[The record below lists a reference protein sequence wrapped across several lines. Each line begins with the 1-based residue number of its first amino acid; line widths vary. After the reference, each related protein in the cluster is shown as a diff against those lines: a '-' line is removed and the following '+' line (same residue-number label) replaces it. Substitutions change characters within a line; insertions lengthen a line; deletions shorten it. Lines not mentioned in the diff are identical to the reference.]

1 MTDSTEPGDVDVVV
15 PARVASVHSDSA
27 SSISRRSS
35 SQASRESSDSRRVK
49 TLRGPKKRGSRVGN
63 SYEPPEDASLTSF
76 PSLSPEPDE
85 NIPPIQTQT
94 KPDVSQPAR
103 TTSQRIKARKLT
115 LAGLTSPPALD
126 RTNALFEDSPR
137 SSLDIPG
144 SLHLSNDEHIQRLIK
159 RVGAVKLIRQYAQDL
174 AQRDAEI
181 STLRVRADE
190 RERELKKLLR
200 EADVSSADIEKR
212 LLRLDRA
219 VISTSNTTDP
229 DVANKRT
236 SSLSIDSM
244 ISDAMA
250 DVRSTSP
257 VEYSPREGSTA
268 GLPQPPSAMSRRL
281 KSSASISQLSNENV
295 LSRNLS
301 RASSYASNGD
311 KDEDHESTIRPR
323 LPSANPTN
331 VSGLQSIFQPP
342 SNTTSYFIGGSNKN
356 LKKAKAG
363 DEVSVKS
370 AQSGKSTTSWTRIF
384 GSRNQTSRSRA
395 SSIDQP
401 AAPKPDELSAP
412 SSLKTRTLAGRSSA
426 ATSTSKRPQ
435 GQRSVTA
442 TRVNTSPNHS
452 RKDSNASSLPPT
464 VEMDQVIESSQL
476 PPTMSN
482 YNSEGLLIDRFGF
495 IYDKKRKRQHVRASH
510 NAKQKSSA
518 AESLA
523 SFRSGDVPAINDQ
536 KRPAT
541 PASIDEDLPK
551 KSWQDYLLPT
561 STTSTRRP
569 RELLAHSP
577 SAGAVVTVNTA
588 DAEGTI
594 TPPRLRDTSVA
605 VSSTAQKALLKAS
618 SVSEAQQSTV
628 TATSSDF
635 SHDGDEE
642 ANEIGA
648 SKALLDQLTELHDN
662 LQSERV
668 LKWNDF
674 LRRVRA
680 ERSVAST
687 ERSGNNAPE
696 ADLVNGELVGI
707 ATLGRS
713 SKTKAKYI
721 HFKSLVLA
729 GIPVSLRPKIWA
741 ESSGAS
747 SLRIPGY
754 YEDLVARS
762 QSDSEMEADIVT
774 QIKADVKRTLRD
786 NVFFRDP
793 DAPGVQRLEE
803 LLRAYS
809 LHNPRIGYCQGMNL
823 ITASLLLICATSEDC
838 FWLLVVIIDY
848 ILPGGYFD
856 QSLLVARADQVVL
869 REYVVEVLPKL
880 DAKLSELG
888 VVLEACTFHWFLSL
902 YTGVLTGGEALYRVW
917 DVILCLNSSDSAPIA
932 LQNKSAAATLGV
944 EGYLNSIQATT
955 PTTPLTPG
963 MDSEAAAKP
972 DEHDGT
978 SSPFLFQLSLA
989 LLKLNEEAI
998 LALESP
1004 AQVYTYLNHN
1014 MTAHN
1019 ITIDALVNASEML
1032 RSRIKR
1038 SDVLDRRKKAVESLR

>member
-1 MTDSTEPGDVDVVV
+1 MTDNTGPSDVAVT
-15 PARVASVHSDSA
+15 AKTSSVRSDSA

-35 SQASRESSDSRRVK
+35 SQASRTSSDSKRAK
-49 TLRGPKKRGSRVGN
+49 TLRASKKRGSKVASN
-63 SYEPPEDASLTSF
+63 HESNEDASLTSF

-85 NIPPIQTQT
+85 NIPPVE
-94 KPDVSQPAR
+94 PDELKPAR
-103 TTSQRIKARKLT
+103 TTSQRIKARKIT
-115 LAGLTSPPALD
+115 LAGLTSPPVLD

-137 SSLDIPG
+137 PSLEIPG
-144 SLHLSNDEHIQRLIK
+144 SLHLSNDEHIERLIK
-159 RVGAVKLIRQYAQDL
+159 KVGAVKLIRQYAQDL

-190 RERELKKLLR
+190 RERELKRLLR
-200 EADVSSADIEKR
+200 EADVSSADVEKR

-219 VISTSNTTDP
+219 IISTNSTTDP
-229 DVANKRT
+229 SRSDKKR
-236 SSLSIDSM
+236 SSIAIDNM
-244 ISDAMA
+244 ISDAMT

-257 VEYSPREGSTA
+257 VEYSPSQGPLA
-268 GLPQPPSAMSRRL
+268 GLPQPPSALSRRL

-295 LSRNLS
+295 LSRNNS
-301 RASSYASNGD
+301 RTSSVNSIVDAD
-311 KDEDHESTIRPR
+311 QDLESTIRPR
-323 LPSANPTN
+323 VQSPTTSR

-356 LKKAKAG
+356 IKKTKAV

-370 AQSGKSTTSWTRIF
+370 TQSGKSTTSWTRIF
-384 GSRNQTSRSRA
+384 GNRNQPSRSRA
-395 SSIDQP
+395 SSVDQ
-401 AAPKPDELSAP
+401 ATTPKQDESSAP
-412 SSLKTRTLAGRSSA
+412 SNPKTRALAGRSSI
-426 ATSTSKRPQ
+426 ATPGSKRPQ
-435 GQRSVTA
+435 GQRSVTSG
-442 TRVNTSPNHS
+442 RVTPGPNHG
-452 RKDSNASSLPPT
+452 RKESNASSLPPT
-464 VEMDQVIESSQL
+464 VELDQVIESSQL

-495 IYDKKRKRQHVRASH
+495 VYDKKRKRQHIRAQQH
-510 NAKQKSSA
+510 TKQKSSA

-523 SFRSGDVPAINDQ
+523 SFRSGDIPPTNDLRN
-536 KRPAT
+536 RPAT
-541 PASIDEDLPK
+541 PASMDEDSPK
-551 KSWQDYLLPT
+551 KSWQDYLLPAAT
-561 STTSTRRP
+561 SNPRRP
-569 RELLAHSP
+569 RELLAHTP

-594 TPPRLRDTSVA
+594 TPPRLRDSSIL
-605 VSSTAQKALLKAS
+605 VSSTTQKALPSAS
-618 SVSEAQQSTV
+618 SVSEARPSTV

-635 SHDGDEE
+635 THDADDDTL
-642 ANEIGA
+642 EIGA

-662 LQSERV
+662 LQAERV
-668 LKWNDF
+668 VKWNDF

-680 ERSVAST
+680 ERSGVSSD
-687 ERSGNNAPE
+687 RSGNNAPE

-713 SKTKAKYI
+713 SKTKAKYM
-721 HFKSLVLA
+721 HFKTLVLA

-762 QSDSEMEADIVT
+762 RLDSEMEADIVV

-786 NVFFRDP
+786 NVFFRSP

-838 FWLLVVIIDY
+838 FWLLVTIIDY
-848 ILPGGYFD
+848 ILPSGYFD

-869 REYVVEVLPKL
+869 REFVAEVLPKL
-880 DAKLSELG
+880 DAKLTELG

-944 EGYLNSIQATT
+944 EGYLNAVQPVT
-955 PTTPLTPG
+955 PTTPVTP
-963 MDSEAAAKP
+963 AAAP
-972 DEHDGT
+972 EETGMGGEHDGT

-1032 RSRIKR
+1032 RSRVKK
-1038 SDVLDRRKKAVESLR
+1038 SEVLDRRKKAVESLR

>member
-1 MTDSTEPGDVDVVV
+1 MTDSIGSGTVGRS
-15 PARVASVHSDSA
+15 ARASSIHSGSA
-27 SSISRRSS
+27 SSISHRSS
-35 SQASRESSDSRRVK
+35 SQASRTSSDSRRNK
-49 TLRGPKKRGSRVGN
+49 TLRTPKKRASKVDTKA
-63 SYEPPEDASLTSF
+63 EAIEDASLTSF

-85 NIPPIQTQT
+85 NVPPVEQDES
-94 KPDVSQPAR
+94 KPIR
-103 TTSQRIKARKLT
+103 TSSQRLKARKMT
-115 LAGLTSPPALD
+115 LAGLTSPPILD

-137 SSLDIPG
+137 PSLDIPG
-144 SLHLSNDEHIQRLIK
+144 SLHLSNDEHIERLIK

-190 RERELKKLLR
+190 RERELKRLLR
-200 EADVSSADIEKR
+200 EADVPSADVEKR

-219 VISTSNTTDP
+219 IISTSSTP
-229 DVANKRT
+229 T
-236 SSLSIDSM
+236 SSRGDKKRLSTTIDNM
-244 ISDAMA
+244 ISDAMTNT
-250 DVRSTSP
+250 RSTSP
-257 VEYSPREGSTA
+257 TEYSPRDGIS
-268 GLPQPPSAMSRRL
+268 PSVQPPAALSRRL

-295 LSRNLS
+295 LSRNNS
-301 RASSYASNGD
+301 HTGSMSGI
-311 KDEDHESTIRPR
+311 EDGEQDPQSTIRPR
-323 LPSANPTN
+323 VQSSATSR
-331 VSGLQSIFQPP
+331 VVGLQNIFQPP
-342 SNTTSYFIGGSNKN
+342 TGTASYFIGGPNKT
-356 LKKAKAG
+356 LKKTKAV

-370 AQSGKSTTSWTRIF
+370 TQSGKSATSWTRIF
-384 GSRNQTSRSRA
+384 GNRNQISRSRA
-395 SSIDQP
+395 SSVDQT
-401 AAPKPDELSAP
+401 AAPKQEELSTP
-412 SSLKTRTLAGRSSA
+412 SNPKTRASAGRSSTTA
-426 ATSTSKRPQ
+426 SSTKRPQ

-442 TRVNTSPNHS
+442 GRITTNPAHG

-464 VEMDQVIESSQL
+464 VELDQVIESSQL

-482 YNSEGLLIDRFGF
+482 HNADGLLVDRFGF
-495 IYDKKRKRQHVRASH
+495 VYDRKRKRQHIRAQQH
-510 NAKQKSSA
+510 AKKKSSA

-523 SFRSGDVPAINDQ
+523 SFRSGDGSPGGDLPD
-536 KRPAT
+536 RPAT
-541 PASIDEDLPK
+541 PASIDEDSPK
-551 KSWQDYLLPT
+551 RSWQDYLLPAAT
-561 STTSTRRP
+561 ANPKRP
-569 RELLAHSP
+569 RELLAHTP
-577 SAGAVVTVNTA
+577 SAGAVVTVSTA

-594 TPPRLRDTSVA
+594 TPPRMRDTSIM
-605 VSSTAQKALLKAS
+605 VSSAAQKALPSAS
-618 SVSEAQQSTV
+618 SVSEAQPSTV
-628 TATSSDF
+628 TAMSADFTLDTADDESS
-635 SHDGDEE
+635 
-642 ANEIGA
+642 EIGA

-662 LQSERV
+662 LQAERV
-668 LKWNDF
+668 VKWNDF

-680 ERSVAST
+680 ERSTMST
-687 ERSGNNAPE
+687 DRTANNAPE

-707 ATLGRS
+707 AQLGRS
-713 SKTKAKYI
+713 SKTRAKYV

-741 ESSGAS
+741 ECSGAS
-747 SLRIPGY
+747 ALRIPGY
-754 YEDLVARS
+754 YEDLVVRS
-762 QSDSEMEADIVT
+762 RTDSEMEADIVV

-838 FWLLVVIIDY
+838 FWLLVTIIDY
-848 ILPGGYFD
+848 ILPSGYFD
-856 QSLLVARADQVVL
+856 HNLLVARADQVVL
-869 REYVVEVLPKL
+869 REFVAEVLPKL
-880 DAKLSELG
+880 DARLSDLG

-932 LQNKSAAATLGV
+932 LQNKSAAASLGV
-944 EGYLNSIQATT
+944 EGYLNAVQPAT
-955 PTTPLTPG
+955 PTTPVTPAAG
-963 MDSEAAAKP
+963 PEEAIK
-972 DEHDGT
+972 DEEHDGT

-1032 RSRIKR
+1032 RSRVKK
-1038 SDVLDRRKKAVESLR
+1038 SEVLDRRKKAVESLR

>member
-1 MTDSTEPGDVDVVV
+1 MTDSTEPGNVAR
-15 PARVASVHSDSA
+15 PARAPSIHSDSA

-35 SQASRESSDSRRVK
+35 SQASRTSSDSRRNR
-49 TLRGPKKRGSRVGN
+49 TLRAPKKRASKATDN
-63 SYEPPEDASLTSF
+63 NESTEDASLTSF

-85 NIPPIQTQT
+85 NVPPTERNDP
-94 KPDVSQPAR
+94 KPIR
-103 TTSQRIKARKLT
+103 TTSQRLKARKIT
-115 LAGLTSPPALD
+115 LAGLTSPPVLD
-126 RTNALFEDSPR
+126 RTHALFEDSPR
-137 SSLDIPG
+137 ASLDIPG
-144 SLHLSNDEHIQRLIK
+144 SLHLSNDEHIERLIK

-190 RERELKKLLR
+190 RERELKRLLR
-200 EADVSSADIEKR
+200 EADVPSADIEKR

-219 VISTSNTTDP
+219 VISTNTPADSARS
-229 DVANKRT
+229 DKKRP
-236 SSLSIDSM
+236 SIGIDNM

-250 DVRSTSP
+250 DIRSTSP
-257 VEYSPREGSTA
+257 VDYSPRDGSST
-268 GLPQPPSAMSRRL
+268 GLPQPPSALSRRL

-295 LSRNLS
+295 LSRNN
-301 RASSYASNGD
+301 SYTGSINSPVDGEQD
-311 KDEDHESTIRPR
+311 PHSTIRPR
-323 LPSANPTN
+323 IQSSTVTRVA
-331 VSGLQSIFQPP
+331 GLQNIFQPP
-342 SNTTSYFIGGSNKN
+342 SNTTGYFIGGSNKN
-356 LKKAKAG
+356 LKKTKAV

-384 GSRNQTSRSRA
+384 GNRNQASRSRA
-395 SSIDQP
+395 SSVDQV
-401 AAPKPDELSAP
+401 AAPKQDELSA
-412 SSLKTRTLAGRSSA
+412 ASSA
-426 ATSTSKRPQ
+426 KPRNSSARSNTAVPASKRPQ
-435 GQRSVTA
+435 GQRSVTSSRITTNSA
-442 TRVNTSPNHS
+442 HS
-452 RKDSNASSLPPT
+452 RKESNASSVPPT
-464 VEMDQVIESSQL
+464 VELDQVIESSQL

-482 YNSEGLLIDRFGF
+482 NNAEGLLVDRFGF
-495 IYDKKRKRQHVRASH
+495 VYDRKRKRQHIRAQQH
-510 NAKQKSSA
+510 AKKKSSA

-523 SFRSGDVPAINDQ
+523 SFRSSDTSSTKDVHD
-536 KRPAT
+536 RPAT
-541 PASIDEDLPK
+541 PASIDDDSPK
-551 KSWQDYLLPT
+551 KSWQDYLLPAAT
-561 STTSTRRP
+561 ANPKRP
-569 RELLAHSP
+569 RELLAHTP

-594 TPPRLRDTSVA
+594 TPPRLRDTSIQ
-605 VSSTAQKALLKAS
+605 VSSGAQKALPPMV
-618 SVSEAQQSTV
+618 SVSEAQSS
-628 TATSSDF
+628 TATAALSESNIDA
-635 SHDGDEE
+635 DDENLE
-642 ANEIGA
+642 LGA

-662 LQSERV
+662 LQAERV
-668 LKWNDF
+668 VKWNDF

-680 ERSVAST
+680 ERSTAST
-687 ERSGNNAPE
+687 DRSANNAPE

-707 ATLGRS
+707 AQLGRS
-713 SKTKAKYI
+713 SKTRAKYM
-721 HFKSLVLA
+721 HFKTLVMA

-762 QSDSEMEADIVT
+762 RSESEMEADILV

-786 NVFFRDP
+786 NVFFRNP
-793 DAPGVQRLEE
+793 DAPGVKRLEE

-838 FWLLVVIIDY
+838 FWLLVIIIDY
-848 ILPGGYFD
+848 ILPSGYFD
-856 QSLLVARADQVVL
+856 QNLLVARADQVVL
-869 REYVVEVLPKL
+869 REFVAEVLPKL
-880 DAKLSELG
+880 DSKLTDLG

-932 LQNKSAAATLGV
+932 LQQKSAAASLGV
-944 EGYLNSIQATT
+944 EGYLNAVQPAT
-955 PTTPLTPG
+955 PTTPVTP
-963 MDSEAAAKP
+963 AAASEDASK
-972 DEHDGT
+972 DGEHDGT

-998 LALESP
+998 IALESP

-1032 RSRIKR
+1032 RSRVKK
-1038 SDVLDRRKKAVESLR
+1038 SEVLERRKKAVESLR

>member
-1 MTDSTEPGDVDVVV
+1 MTDNTG
-15 PARVASVHSDSA
+15 PANTNRDARPLSIHSDSA
-27 SSISRRSS
+27 SNTSRRSS
-35 SQASRESSDSRRVK
+35 SQASRTSSDTRRTK
-49 TLRGPKKRGSRVGN
+49 TLRAPKKRVLKSDN
-63 SYEPPEDASLTSF
+63 KPESTEDASLTSF

-85 NIPPIQTQT
+85 NVPPIERDE
-94 KPDVSQPAR
+94 PNPVR
-103 TTSQRIKARKLT
+103 TTSQRLKARKIT

-137 SSLDIPG
+137 PSLDIPG
-144 SLHLSNDEHIQRLIK
+144 SLHLSNDEHIERLIK

-181 STLRVRADE
+181 STLHVRADE
-190 RERELKKLLR
+190 RERELKRLLR
-200 EADVSSADIEKR
+200 EADVPSADIEKR

-219 VISTSNTTDP
+219 IISTNSTPGSARADKKRSSTT
-229 DVANKRT
+229 
-236 SSLSIDSM
+236 IDNM

-257 VEYSPREGSTA
+257 VECSPKEGPSP
-268 GLPQPPSAMSRRL
+268 GLPQPPSVLSRRL
-281 KSSASISQLSNENV
+281 KSSASISQLSNANV
-295 LSRNLS
+295 LSRNNSQTGSITSLV
-301 RASSYASNGD
+301 
-311 KDEDHESTIRPR
+311 DEEQDPQSTIRPR
-323 LPSANPTN
+323 VQSSTSSR
-331 VSGLQSIFQPP
+331 VTGLQNIFQPP
-342 SNTTSYFIGGSNKN
+342 SNTTSYFIGGSNKT
-356 LKKAKAG
+356 LKKTKAV

-370 AQSGKSTTSWTRIF
+370 TQSGKSTTSWTRIF
-384 GSRNQTSRSRA
+384 GNRNPTSRSRA
-395 SSIDQP
+395 SSVDQV
-401 AAPKPDELSAP
+401 AAPKQDESSTP
-412 SSLKTRTLAGRSSA
+412 SNSKTRTSAGRSSA
-426 ATSTSKRPQ
+426 AATTSKRPQ

-442 TRVNTSPNHS
+442 SRVATNPAHG

-464 VEMDQVIESSQL
+464 VELDQVIESSQL

-482 YNSEGLLIDRFGF
+482 YNADGLLVDRFGF
-495 IYDKKRKRQHVRASH
+495 VYDRKRKRQHIRAQQH
-510 NAKQKSSA
+510 AKKKSTA
-518 AESLA
+518 TESLA
-523 SFRSGDVPAINDQ
+523 SFRSGDGPASSDLHD
-536 KRPAT
+536 RPAT
-541 PASIDEDLPK
+541 PASIDEDSSK
-551 KSWQDYLLPT
+551 KSWQDYLLPAAAANP
-561 STTSTRRP
+561 RRP
-569 RELLAHSP
+569 RELLAHTP
-577 SAGAVVTVNTA
+577 SAGAVVTVSTA

-594 TPPRLRDTSVA
+594 TPPRMRDTSIL
-605 VSSTAQKALLKAS
+605 VSSAAQKALPSAS
-618 SVSEAQQSTV
+618 SVSEAQPSTV
-628 TATSSDF
+628 TAMSSDF
-635 SHDGDEE
+635 AHEADDESL
-642 ANEIGA
+642 EIGA

-662 LQSERV
+662 LQAERV
-668 LKWNDF
+668 VKWNDF

-680 ERSVAST
+680 ERSTMST
-687 ERSGNNAPE
+687 DRSTNNAPE

-707 ATLGRS
+707 AQLGRS
-713 SKTKAKYI
+713 SKTRAKYM
-721 HFKSLVLA
+721 HFKTLVLS

-747 SLRIPGY
+747 SLRVPGY
-754 YEDLVARS
+754 YEDLVTRS
-762 QSDSEMEADIVT
+762 RSDSEMEADILV

-786 NVFFRDP
+786 NVFFRNP

-838 FWLLVVIIDY
+838 FWLLVTIIDY
-848 ILPGGYFD
+848 ILPSGYFD
-856 QSLLVARADQVVL
+856 HNLLVARADQVVL
-869 REYVVEVLPKL
+869 REFVAEVLPKL

-932 LQNKSAAATLGV
+932 LQNKSAAASLGV
-944 EGYLNSIQATT
+944 EGYLNAMQPAT
-955 PTTPLTPG
+955 PTTPVTP
-963 MDSEAAAKP
+963 AAGPENASKD

-1032 RSRIKR
+1032 RSRVKK
-1038 SDVLDRRKKAVESLR
+1038 SEVLDRRKKAVESLR